1 MAIPG
6 FGEIAEQL
14 RRSTVLIHSGGR
26 GAGSGV
32 IWSSDGVVV
41 TNAHVIRGSR
51 VNVQL
56 WDGREFEAAIRSRD
70 PRRDLA
76 QLRID
81 AENLPAASAADSS
94 AVRPGE
100 LAIAIGN
107 PMGFVGAL
115 ATGVIHAV
123 GPLRGLGRQAWV
135 QADVRLAPGNSGG
148 PLANAH
154 GRIIGINTMVAGR
167 LALAIP
173 SNAVRDFLSA
183 GPANAWLG
191 VTVHPALIPRPA
203 GAGKTFG
210 LVVLEVEPGSP
221 ADLASLMPGDILLG
235 TEDKGFR
242 GHRGSV
248 GRSSGQRSTGLAYR
262 ISARRLLENSPSRG
276 AAWNPVAGKEPCGGV
291 IRVFIVAASP
301 LARAGLENLLAA
313 RDVEVVAS
321 NGTIDALAEM
331 LADAAPD
338 VVLIDS
344 SGEPFE
350 PVLESILAS
359 GLASD
364 VSVVIIGDGMTP
376 AASADALRAGIRAA
390 LPGDISPDQLVAALQ
405 AVASGL
411 LVLHPS
417 QHE

>member
-32 IWSSDGVVV
+32 IWSEDGLVV
-41 TNAHVIRGSR
+41 TSAHVVRGPR

-56 WDGREFEAAIRSRD
+56 WDGREFEAAVRSRD

-81 AENLPAASAADSS
+81 AANLPAASAADSS
-94 AVRPGE
+94 QLRPGE

-123 GPLRGLGRQAWV
+123 GPLSGLGRQAWV

-154 GRIIGINTMVAGR
+154 GEVVGINTMVAGR

-173 SNAVRDFLSA
+173 SNSVRDFLST

-191 VTVHPALIPRPA
+191 VTLHPTMIPRAA
-203 GAGKTFG
+203 GADKTFG
-210 LVVLEVEPGSP
+210 LVILEVEPDSP
-221 ADLASLMPGDILLG
+221 ADLASLMSGDILLG
-235 TEDKGFR
+235 TEEKPF
-242 GHRGSV
+242 
-248 GRSSGQRSTGLAYR
+248 
-262 ISARRLLENSPSRG
+262 
-276 AAWNPVAGKEPCGGV
+276 AAIE
-291 IRVFIVAASP
+291 
-301 LARAGLENLLAA
+301 
-313 RDVEVVAS
+313 D
-321 NGTIDALAEM
+321 
-331 LADAAPD
+331 LADALHGGSPR
-338 VVLIDS
+338 VLRVD
-344 SGEPFE
+344 F
-350 PVLESILAS
+350 LR
-359 GLASD
+359 
-364 VSVVIIGDGMTP
+364 GDYTKIRRVAVQLGTP
-376 AASADALRAGIRAA
+376 
-390 LPGDISPDQLVAALQ
+390 LPARSPVAA
-405 AVASGL
+405 
-411 LVLHPS
+411 
-417 QHE
+417 